1 MVSPLFLWNSNH
13 LLFYHIRSFLS
24 GDTSCHLSHLKKG
37 SGKEL
42 KLITLKRF
50 PEPFQS
56 SHLARLQQSGRLL
69 KVADKE
75 NFVSLIRSSLEI
87 EKRTILRKLASQVLS
102 ATSKQ
107 CFEQST
113 TASCCYS
120 YQTSKTGQFLSS
132 LFSTIK
138 ILSSRLQTV
147 YSYRPLRS
155 LMVSKSPSESF
166 SEHKSW

>member
-13 LLFYHIRSFLS
+13 LLFYHIWFFLS
-24 GDTSCHLSHLKKG
+24 EGTSCHLSHLKKG

-42 KLITLKRF
+42 QLNTLKRL

-56 SHLARLQQSGRLL
+56 SHPAHLQQSGKLL
-69 KVADKE
+69 KVADKG
-75 NFVSLIRSSLEI
+75 NIVSVTIGRLWRLKSEQ
-87 EKRTILRKLASQVLS
+87 ILRKLASQVLS
-102 ATSKQ
+102 TTSEQ

-120 YQTSKTGQFLSS
+120 YQTSKTGQFLPS
-132 LFSTIK
+132 LFSTIE

-147 YSYRPLRS
+147 YSHRQLGS
-155 LMVSKSPSESF
+155 LMVS
-166 SEHKSW
+166 